1 MKMIIK
7 NLVWTLVFFSHI
19 AMAQVAHVPDN
30 HIVVDTNVVLP
41 PAWAFGILYGGY
53 TDQAGT
59 IQRIKDIQ
67 AHDYPIDAYW
77 IDSWFWSYLDKGK
90 GPHKYIDFVGDTISY
105 PDRKAMWN
113 FMEQNNIKG
122 GFWVWDCIM
131 KTGNEA
137 AFEDFK
143 TRNFFRNIYIEK
155 NSWHNAST
163 NMGMDQHS
171 AEHPGTEC
179 GNINFDDR
187 DAVNYFKQKMK
198 HFFDEGA
205 DFIKLDRTSEINV
218 CKTMFEMSQDF
229 GKETEGRGFV
239 FSHSFGTEDDA
250 YKKYPSKWTD
260 DTRSDWNVE
269 HTEILFPSWTPKVAL
284 KENIAMFTDPA
295 KKTSEIPFLTNDTG
309 GFEQGAVVQ
318 PSEELFIRWL
328 QFSMFNPI
336 VELFSSPDNPTS
348 NLPWLYSDRA
358 DSIFRDYAHL
368 RMELFPYIYSFAHRN
383 RLEGKHMIGKIPG
396 NLYEFMFGDAFLVA
410 PVYEAGAQS
419 RKVYLPE
426 GKWLDFWTTELLEGD
441 REYTVETPVDRI
453 PLFVRKGAIIP
464 MRPYASSIERGSNEE
479 LTLQIYCG
487 AKGSFRLVEDDGKSN
502 DYLKGIYAVTP
513 IQLDHSDQK
522 AQLIIHEME
531 GTFEGKLENRNWRLV
546 FHTDKKPGKILVNNK
561 KVKFEYDTSL
571 KSSSLELNGLATDKM
586 IKIDVVY

>member
-1 MKMIIK
+1 MKILKQLAILTVILIPNLGNAQQTHIIGK
-7 NLVWTLVFFSHI
+7 KE
-19 AMAQVAHVPDN
+19 VADPN
-30 HIVVDTNVVLP
+30 IILP
-41 PAWAFGILYGGY
+41 PSWAFGVLYGGY

-59 IQRIKDIQ
+59 IQRIKEIQ
-67 AHDYPIDAYW
+67 SHDYPIDAYW
-77 IDSWFWSYLDKGK
+77 IDSWFWSFRDKGK
-90 GPHKYIDFVGDTISY
+90 GPHKYIDFIGDTISY
-105 PDRKAMWN
+105 PDRKAMWD

-131 KTGNEA
+131 KTGNEV

-179 GNINFDDR
+179 GNINFDDP
-187 DAVNYFKQKMK
+187 DAVQYFKQKMK

-229 GKETEGRGFV
+229 GKETKGRGFL
-239 FSHSFGTEDDA
+239 FSHSFGTEDEA
-250 YKKYPSKWTD
+250 YKRYPTKWTD
-260 DTRSDWNVE
+260 DTRSDWTIEETKIV
-269 HTEILFPSWTPKVAL
+269 FPSWTPHVAL

-309 GFEQGAVVQ
+309 GFEQGAVKQ
-318 PSEELFIRWL
+318 PDEELFIRWL

-348 NLPWLYSDRA
+348 NLPWLYSSRA
-358 DSIFRDYAHL
+358 DSIFRYYAHL

-410 PVYEAGAQS
+410 PVYEPGVQQ
-419 RKVYLPE
+419 RKIFFPY
-426 GKWLDFWTTELLEGD
+426 GKWVDYRTKELLDGNKVHL
-441 REYTVETPVDRI
+441 VETTLDRI
-453 PLFVRKGAIIP
+453 PLFVRQGAIIP
-464 MRPYASSIERGSNEE
+464 MRPYASSVEKGNNKE
-479 LTLQIYCG
+479 LTLHIYCG
-487 AKGSFRLVEDDGKSN
+487 ASGSFRLIEDDGISN
-502 DYLKGIYAVTP
+502 DYLNGIFAITP
-513 IQLDHSDQK
+513 IQLDHSEKK

-531 GTFEGKLENRNWRLV
+531 GTFEGMLENRNWKLV
-546 FHTDKKPGKILVNNK
+546 FHTDKKPGKMLVNNK
-561 KVKFEYDTSL
+561 KVKYEYNNII
-571 KSSSLELNGLATDKM
+571 KSSSLELKGSATDKM